1 MVKLL
6 PNGTGPIS
14 SMARAIVASE
24 IACLDLDFGNMAP
37 EYSTD
42 NLKDSGAY

>member
-1 MVKLL
+1 MVRLL
-6 PNGTGPIS
+6 PNSTGPIS
-14 SMARAIVASE
+14 SMATAIVASE

-42 NLKDSGAY
+42 DLKDSGAY